1 MIPPQDKLDPL
12 DGAIAQLDQVLEA
25 IRQIPCEGNE
35 VVTLDGIA
43 HELRGL
49 AERLRSLRDD
59 IATQD
64 DRAE

>member
-1 MIPPQDKLDPL
+1 MIQPQDKLGPL
-12 DGAIAQLDQVLEA
+12 DNAIAQLDQTLEA
-25 IRQIPCEGNE
+25 IRQIPCEGKE

-64 DRAE
+64 DSAE